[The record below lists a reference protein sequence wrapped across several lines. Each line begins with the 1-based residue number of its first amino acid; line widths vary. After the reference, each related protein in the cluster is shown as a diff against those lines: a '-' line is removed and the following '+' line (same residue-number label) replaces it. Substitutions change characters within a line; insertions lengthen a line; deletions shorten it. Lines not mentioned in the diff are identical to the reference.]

1 VGGPELAAPFC
12 ASRPGTV
19 GLLVTDARPRQILAF
34 GKRDGV
40 TVEPATGI
48 RVVEAPA

>member
-1 VGGPELAAPFC
+1 MA
-12 ASRPGTV
+12 
-19 GLLVTDARPRQILAF
+19 LLVTDARPRQILVF

-48 RVVEAPA
+48 RVIETTA